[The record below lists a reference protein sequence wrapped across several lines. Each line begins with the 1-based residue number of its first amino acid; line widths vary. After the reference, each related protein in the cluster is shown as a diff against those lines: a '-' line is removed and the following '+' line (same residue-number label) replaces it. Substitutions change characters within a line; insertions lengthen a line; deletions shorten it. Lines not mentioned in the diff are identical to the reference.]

1 MVEIVKV
8 MFEEIVLAM
17 VLGGGGLLFGFFR
30 KLYKTQSD
38 LCAKIST
45 LQSALLILSAAIDNQ
60 TLRYHGSKEG
70 EGDLADL
77 VRKLIDKKE

>member
-1 MVEIVKV
+1 MFEIVDEL
-8 MFEEIVLAM
+8 FSEIILAIT
-17 VLGGGGLLFGFFR
+17 LGGGGLLIGFFR

-38 LCAKIST
+38 LCLKITT

>member
-1 MVEIVKV
+1 MIEVIDELFSEI
-8 MFEEIVLAM
+8 ILAIT
-17 VLGGGGLLFGFFR
+17 LGGGGLLIGFFR
-30 KLYKTQSD
+30 KLYKTQSE
-38 LCAKIST
+38 LCLKITT

-77 VRKLIDKKE
+77 VRRLIDKKE